1 MQAGREVGVLRG
13 RAVRWEGC
21 TRALAGAP
29 GGGGG
34 VLGGR
39 EEREAGAGREAG
51 WNQVGLTCSGGVAA
65 GVDRAGQHRTAD
77 EAGMTP

>member
-34 VLGGR
+34 CLEEGRSARRAR
-39 EEREAGAGREAG
+39 EER
-51 WNQVGLTCSGGVAA
+51 
-65 GVDRAGQHRTAD
+65 RAGIKLD
-77 EAGMTP
+77 